1 MDVSTK
7 KAADNN
13 KPSAMEV
20 ESGGKLPDYTDT
32 EILMDDMGLSLVD
45 FMSRFENFKV
55 DEISID
61 DAEADICFNAKEHFE
76 ESPMMSLIGLRF
88 TEDEST
94 IEWEKRK
101 VEYSPAGHLPKDF
114 QELLKSDCG
123 NNCSF
128 PFALHP
134 ENINKEIL
142 TVIGSA
148 HIFVDKKSL
157 KQKLFSA
164 LQKWFY
170 NPEAF
175 KKQAESKTNEP
186 KKARK
191 IEPGFIDKLLE
202 MLKYRQILKQ
212 EIKQSDGLSS
222 RYIRTEGSYIVVQM
236 LTFYSTYMNS
246 LFENRIQNLDANFQQ
261 TINKA
266 RFENYFVAYNA
277 LRCICEAEYDI
288 FMNVSLWESIL
299 EEFCDR
305 THSQFGIVAIIRAAT
320 VIMNKLSGKVFWKFE
335 QLMCRSKQS
344 NAKTE
349 S

>member
-1 MDVSTK
+1 MIKISLELKHKQHAEDFNRINAFQIENGVIAKKDGPKVYRLFKLFCLKDRVLNSLIVRERKVVGNVLTE

-20 ESGGKLPDYTDT
+20 ANGWKLPDYTDT
-32 EILMDDMGLSLVD
+32 QILMDDMGLSLVD
-45 FMSRFENFKV
+45 FMSRFEKFKV

-61 DAEADICFNAKEHFE
+61 DAEDDICFNAKEYFE

-128 PFALHP
+128 LFALHP

-202 MLKYRQILKQ
+202 MFKYRQILRALKQ
-212 EIKQSDGLSS
+212 YIEQKDGPADMFVRRQVILWIKCLP
-222 RYIRTEGSYIVVQM
+222 
-236 LTFYSTYMNS
+236 L
-246 LFENRIQNLDANFQQ
+246 IQI
-261 TINKA
+261 T
-266 RFENYFVAYNA
+266 
-277 LRCICEAEYDI
+277 
-288 FMNVSLWESIL
+288 
-299 EEFCDR
+299 
-305 THSQFGIVAIIRAAT
+305 
-320 VIMNKLSGKVFWKFE
+320 
-335 QLMCRSKQS
+335 
-344 NAKTE
+344 
-349 S
+349 